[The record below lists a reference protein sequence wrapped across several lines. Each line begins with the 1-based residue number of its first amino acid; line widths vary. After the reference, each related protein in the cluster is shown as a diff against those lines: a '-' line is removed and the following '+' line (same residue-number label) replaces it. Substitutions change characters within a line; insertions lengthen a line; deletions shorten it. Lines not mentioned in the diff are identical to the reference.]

1 MILGWLGDK
10 TNVAK
15 FVAVCLILCGIS
27 VAAII
32 FFSYNFLYL
41 CISGG
46 IFGFFFASCLS
57 LTPALLAE
65 LVCLDDFTMGYGLV
79 LLCEGI
85 GSLTGP
91 PVAGIVSRTHIIY
104 IK

>member
-1 MILGWLGDK
+1 MQVYFLFQVILGWLGDK

-15 FVAVCLILCGIS
+15 FVAICLILCGVT
-27 VAAII
+27 VAGII
-32 FFSYNFLYL
+32 FYATNFIML

-46 IFGFFFASCLS
+46 LFGFFFASCLS
-57 LTPALLAE
+57 LTPSLLAE
-65 LVCLDDFTMGYGLV
+65 LVSLDDFTMAYGLI

-91 PVAGIVSRTHIIY
+91 PVAG
-104 IK
+104 KC

>member
-1 MILGWLGDK
+1 MVLGWLGDK

-15 FVAVCLILCGIS
+15 FVAICLILCGAT

-32 FFSYNFLYL
+32 FFTKNYL
-41 CISGG
+41 LLCMSAGS
-46 IFGFFFASCLS
+46 FGFFFASCLS
-57 LTPALLAE
+57 LTPCLLAE
-65 LVCLDDFTMGYGLV
+65 LVSLDDFTMAYGLI

-91 PVAGIVSRTHIIY
+91 PVAGKYVHE
-104 IK
+104 